1 MNKVRMQ
8 CDVIALCPPNA
19 AGEYNLCLVINWTPP
34 RLPIDSRVVYA
45 PRHYLRLLQNLWRSV
60 RMDSMDISLHLH
72 APEIIEARIWREGVC
87 NKWDENK
94 N

>member
-1 MNKVRMQ
+1 
-8 CDVIALCPPNA
+8 
-19 AGEYNLCLVINWTPP
+19 
-34 RLPIDSRVVYA
+34 
-45 PRHYLRLLQNLWRSV
+45 
-60 RMDSMDISLHLH
+60 MDISLHLH